1 MRIKKLTAYVLCLIM
16 AACLSACTGIVEP
29 TSDQSTTV
37 DTAEHFNVAVFYFDY
52 ADAYISAVRTAL
64 NKDLTDSGIPYTEYD
79 AASNQ
84 ATQNSQI
91 DNALAHGA
99 SMLLVNIVSSGSTD
113 IADSICL
120 KAYVAHVPVVF
131 FNRSVEAEGDEGVI
145 LDFYSN
151 VAFVGTDPAEAGHL
165 QGQMIGHYLIENYDR
180 CDLNGDGVISYAS
193 FKGEAKNAEAIYR
206 TLYSAEDTNHILRA
220 NGKPALSYFNP
231 SSVDEF
237 QLDLTGKWSMDAVR
251 DYMMTNLGQYNET
264 SENMIEL
271 VICNSDTMAEGA
283 IRALQAFGYN
293 TGDETATT
301 IPVFGVDASPAGRQL
316 ISEGKMAG
324 TVVQDAQGMAHCIS
338 LLTSNINEGK
348 DLLDGTEDY
357 ARDTKNKI
365 EHKLYIPYS
374 VYEPEK

>member
-1 MRIKKLTAYVLCLIM
+1 
-16 AACLSACTGIVEP
+16 
-29 TSDQSTTV
+29 
-37 DTAEHFNVAVFYFDY
+37 
-52 ADAYISAVRTAL
+52 
-64 NKDLTDSGIPYTEYD
+64 
-79 AASNQ
+79 
-84 ATQNSQI
+84 
-91 DNALAHGA
+91 
-99 SMLLVNIVSSGSTD
+99 
-113 IADSICL
+113 
-120 KAYVAHVPVVF
+120 
-131 FNRSVEAEGDEGVI
+131 
-145 LDFYSN
+145 
-151 VAFVGTDPAEAGHL
+151 
-165 QGQMIGHYLIENYDR
+165 
-180 CDLNGDGVISYAS
+180 
-193 FKGEAKNAEAIYR
+193 
-206 TLYSAEDTNHILRA
+206 
-220 NGKPALSYFNP
+220 
-231 SSVDEF
+231 
-237 QLDLTGKWSMDAVR
+237 
-251 DYMMTNLGQYNET
+251 MMTNLGQYNET

-324 TVVQDAQGMAHCIS
+324 TVVQDAPGMAHCIS

>member
-1 MRIKKLTAYVLCLIM
+1 MRIKKLTTCVLCLIL
-16 AACLSACTGIVEP
+16 AACLTACANSVEINSGQA
-29 TSDQSTTV
+29 TSVNAT
-37 DTAEHFNVAVFYFDY
+37 EHFNVAVFYFDY

-64 NKDLTDSGIPYTEYD
+64 NKDLTTIGIPYTEYD

-91 DNALAHGA
+91 DDAIGHGA
-99 SMLLVNIVSSGSTD
+99 SMLLVNIVNSGSTD

-120 KAYVAHVPVVF
+120 KAYVARIPVVF
-131 FNRSVEAEGDEGVI
+131 FNHSVEAEGDEGVI

-165 QGQMIGHYLIENYDR
+165 QGEMIGHYLLENYDK

-220 NGKPALSYFNP
+220 NGKPSLSYFNP

-251 DYMMTNLGQYNET
+251 DYMMTNLGQYNEI
-264 SENMIEL
+264 SDNMIEL

-293 TGDETATT
+293 TGDGISTT

-324 TVVQDAQGMAHCIS
+324 TVVQDAQGMADCIS
-338 LLTSNINEGK
+338 LLTQNISEGRE
-348 DLLDGTEDY
+348 LLDGTENY
-357 ARDTKNKI
+357 ARDTKNKL

-374 VYEPEK
+374 VYEPEE

>member
-180 CDLNGDGVISYAS
+180 CDLNGDGVISYA
-193 FKGEAKNAEAIYR
+193 
-206 TLYSAEDTNHILRA
+206 AEDTNHILRA

-338 LLTSNINEGK
+338 LLTSNVNEGK